1 MNVKITGIDHVV
13 KAIARKKEG
22 VKVKI
27 HTGLVKAAYVI
38 LSKARY
44 YCPISPAGSRDHM
57 GNWQPPGALRASGQ
71 VLSVERPGF
80 GSEARVSFGG
90 LAAFYAL
97 VGPRTHRVRPRIPDL
112 CQVPRTGGPRDAR
125 DREANGPAR
134 VDREEAILDRRG
146 GRRPAVLGGPMTT
159 TDSPAS
165 ILATFLAGAGI
176 GLTRPTQA
184 NPKAAW
190 QLSVGLMPPSPPDY
204 VALFDTSPKQEG
216 RDQRTKVQLGKCGF
230 QVRLRANRY
239 PEGWAK
245 LTLIQRALENVQ
257 NDEVVVNGTTY
268 MVHAV
273 TLVSGPLFL
282 GNEENQTASLFT
294 MNLIASITEN

>member
-97 VGPRTHRVRPRIPDL
+97 WVHELTEYAHASPTCAKFLERAVRETRGTAKQMVQRELTGKKQYWIDGEDVGP
-112 CQVPRTGGPRDAR
+112 
-125 DREANGPAR
+125 
-134 VDREEAILDRRG
+134 
-146 GRRPAVLGGPMTT
+146 
-159 TDSPAS
+159 
-165 ILATFLAGAGI
+165 
-176 GLTRPTQA
+176 
-184 NPKAAW
+184 
-190 QLSVGLMPPSPPDY
+190 LS
-204 VALFDTSPKQEG
+204 
-216 RDQRTKVQLGKCGF
+216 
-230 QVRLRANRY
+230 
-239 PEGWAK
+239 
-245 LTLIQRALENVQ
+245 
-257 NDEVVVNGTTY
+257 
-268 MVHAV
+268 
-273 TLVSGPLFL
+273 
-282 GNEENQTASLFT
+282 
-294 MNLIASITEN
+294 

>member
-1 MNVKITGIDHVV
+1 V
-13 KAIARKKEG
+13 
-22 VKVKI
+22 
-27 HTGLVKAAYVI
+27 
-38 LSKARY
+38 
-44 YCPISPAGSRDHM
+44 
-57 GNWQPPGALRASGQ
+57 
-71 VLSVERPGF
+71 
-80 GSEARVSFGG
+80 
-90 LAAFYAL
+90 
-97 VGPRTHRVRPRIPDL
+97 
-112 CQVPRTGGPRDAR
+112 
-125 DREANGPAR
+125 
-134 VDREEAILDRRG
+134 
-146 GRRPAVLGGPMTT
+146 
-159 TDSPAS
+159 
-165 ILATFLAGAGI
+165 
-176 GLTRPTQA
+176 
-184 NPKAAW
+184 AW